1 MGSRG
6 NRGGGGDRVLES
18 RHVIGLFL
26 LMLVFSGVFFALGYV
41 MGRNQYDGQVRAE
54 STPRATPDPVAAR
67 VDLPSRRSKNS
78 QSSANSA
85 NAANSSS
92 ATNSASSG
100 NSGWGSVSS
109 TPSAATNSRESA
121 SAPNATPDD
130 SATPSSDWNFYN
142 ASKNPPDDRL
152 KPAGPGDPAT
162 SMMSPSAA
170 AAAAGKTPK
179 PTSVSAKTSPSTSAS
194 AAAPVTAGSPFP
206 PGTYVLQVAAMRQS
220 VDASAVATSLRAK
233 HFPAIVV
240 NPTTDKYYH
249 VQVGPYH
256 DVKSAD
262 VAKKGL
268 ESAGFK
274 AIVKH

>member
-1 MGSRG
+1 MASRG

-54 STPRATPDPVAAR
+54 NTPRATPDPVFTSKSDLAAR
-67 VDLPSRRSKNS
+67 RKKDS
-78 QSSANSA
+78 QSSANPS
-85 NAANSSS
+85 NASNSANSSS
-92 ATNSASSG
+92 SAGSGWGSLSTPAPSASQNSRDTNSASS
-100 NSGWGSVSS
+100 
-109 TPSAATNSRESA
+109 
-121 SAPNATPDD
+121 ATPDD
-130 SATPSSDWNFYN
+130 GNAPASDWSFYN
-142 ASKNPPDDRL
+142 SGKNTPDDRL
-152 KPAGPGDPAT
+152 KTAPPNATAQTTPAPAAVPSTAMGKNPRIGAASVVGSSQVPAG
-162 SMMSPSAA
+162 S
-170 AAAAGKTPK
+170 
-179 PTSVSAKTSPSTSAS
+179 
-194 AAAPVTAGSPFP
+194 
-206 PGTYVLQVAAMRQS
+206 YVLQVAAMRQS
-220 VDASAVATSLRAK
+220 VDANAVVTSLRTK
-233 HFPAIVV
+233 HFPAFVV